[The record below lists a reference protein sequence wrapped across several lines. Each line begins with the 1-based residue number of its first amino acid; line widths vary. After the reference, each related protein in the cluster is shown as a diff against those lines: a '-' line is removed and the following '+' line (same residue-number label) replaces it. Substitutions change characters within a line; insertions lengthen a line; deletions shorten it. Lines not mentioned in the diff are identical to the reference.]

1 MHIITKSTIAFV
13 FALSIGMTLWAQKP
27 TLEVQ
32 ATIDACIA
40 LQHAAI
46 SGGSEELKQAN
57 AALKKCDVKPFNK
70 LRCEDQTPL
79 SLDEHFVFE
88 TEFVD
93 SLVIN
98 RKVYKFAQRY
108 AERSAKRATSSS
120 SKVFAKTFAVRG
132 KSSAVF
138 SLATSGTQCIAVVAE
153 PKGLVTLRIH
163 DIKHDQWY
171 NDTEKPTDG
180 LPYRI
185 QVMELPKNEM
195 SSLVIEVENRF
206 DKDISFV
213 IIGN

>member
-1 MHIITKSTIAFV
+1 MNTKSAIILAL
-13 FALSIGMTLWAQKP
+13 ALSIGMTLWAQKP
-27 TLEVQ
+27 TPEVQ

-40 LQHAAI
+40 LQHAVG
-46 SGGSEELKQAN
+46 SGSTEGVKLAN

-70 LRCEDQTPL
+70 LRCENNSCI

-88 TEFVD
+88 TEFID
-93 SLVIN
+93 SLIVN

-108 AERSAKRATSSS
+108 ADRSARRAPSIS

-153 PKGLVTLRIH
+153 PKGLATLRIH
-163 DIKHDQWY
+163 DIKHDYWY
-171 NDTEKPTDG
+171 NDTEKPTEG

-195 SSLVIEVENRF
+195 STLVIEVENRSNE
-206 DKDISFV
+206 DISFV
-213 IIGN
+213 VIGN

>member
-1 MHIITKSTIAFV
+1 MSTKSTIVLV
-13 FALSIGMTLWAQKP
+13 FALFIGMTLWAQKP
-27 TLEVQ
+27 TPEVQ

-40 LQHAAI
+40 LQKAI
-46 SGGSEELKQAN
+46 GSGGTEELKQAN

-70 LRCEDQTPL
+70 IRCENNTCI

-93 SLVIN
+93 SLVVN
-98 RKVYKFAQRY
+98 RLVYKFAQRY
-108 AERSAKRATSSS
+108 ADCSARRAPSSS

-153 PKGLVTLRIH
+153 PQGLVTLRIH
-163 DIKHDQWY
+163 DIKHNKWY

-180 LPYRI
+180 LPYRV
-185 QVMELPKNEM
+185 QVMELPKDKM
-195 SSLVIEVENRF
+195 SSLVIEVENRS

-213 IIGN
+213 VIGN